1 MVTPQQEEGADELPP
16 SPEFGQLNVV
26 VTPPSASSLLPTP
39 EFGASSPSPASSTE
53 SPGKGSPPGTSQSAA
68 RKVALPGSLAQP
80 RLAPLVAS
88 QGEEASSPNFGG
100 GLPQS
105 PTFGDDPGE
114 GAEQAAATS
123 SGRASRPSTLLEEPE
138 AEKGAGSH
146 PATPDF
152 GSLQGPI
159 LDEETEDLQKLG
171 SASSSPPGSSPDEAA
186 GSPDPPVHRTS
197 EVRVRALTSGQKEMA
212 MPRRPWRRVLS
223 GAALLALAG
232 SAFNF
237 VSTSPA
243 VGRTLEPRTSRR
255 VLAEADLSPEQRE
268 LVEHFLNTQVTD
280 EEAKRKEKPFPFSEE
295 ELIRRAKIYLAL
307 NQDDVTAP
315 ELLAEDFEFAGPI
328 IGPLGKAKYIE
339 QFKSFNFREAFPD
352 AVNEWHHFRVDPFE
366 PNRVW
371 FTTRG
376 HGTNTGLAPPLIT
389 EPTGKVFENPPQ
401 ACSLRFNEAGEVTQY
416 TIGYVMD
423 RRVGNTGGVGG
434 LMGIL
439 YAVGK
444 PFPYPEGQPY
454 QPSWQR
460 TLVNSVVEFLQ
471 QFSK

>member
-1 MVTPQQEEGADELPP
+1 
-16 SPEFGQLNVV
+16 
-26 VTPPSASSLLPTP
+26 
-39 EFGASSPSPASSTE
+39 
-53 SPGKGSPPGTSQSAA
+53 
-68 RKVALPGSLAQP
+68 
-80 RLAPLVAS
+80 
-88 QGEEASSPNFGG
+88 
-100 GLPQS
+100 
-105 PTFGDDPGE
+105 
-114 GAEQAAATS
+114 
-123 SGRASRPSTLLEEPE
+123 
-138 AEKGAGSH
+138 
-146 PATPDF
+146 
-152 GSLQGPI
+152 
-159 LDEETEDLQKLG
+159 
-171 SASSSPPGSSPDEAA
+171 
-186 GSPDPPVHRTS
+186 
-197 EVRVRALTSGQKEMA
+197 MA
-212 MPRRPWRRVLS
+212 MPRRPWRRVLA

-232 SAFNF
+232 SAF

-243 VGRTLEPRTSRR
+243 VGRTSELRTSRR
-255 VLAEADLSPEQRE
+255 VLAEADLSPEQQE
-268 LVEHFLNTQVTD
+268 LVERFLSTQVTD

-307 NQDDVTAP
+307 NQDD
-315 ELLAEDFEFAGPI
+315 
-328 IGPLGKAKYIE
+328 AKYIE

-376 HGTNTGLAPPLIT
+376 HGKNTGLAPPLIT

-460 TLVNSVVEFLQ
+460 TLVNTVVEFLQ